1 MRIAQ
6 VSPLYESVPPKL
18 YGGTERVVYWLV
30 EELVRQGH
38 DVTLFA
44 SGDSVTSARRLVA
57 PCHTALRLDPNV
69 KEPLAHHYIMLDQ
82 VFEEAASFDVIHFH
96 IGYLHFP
103 LARRYGAAQITTLHG
118 RLDISDLIPL
128 YKRFSDMGVVSIS
141 DYQRRYLPWANWLGT
156 VHHGLPLDLYSC
168 AEPKG
173 EYLAFL
179 GRISP
184 EKGLDRAIEIA
195 TRAGMKLRV
204 AAKIDAADREYFQAI
219 IRPLLDNPLVE
230 CIGEIND
237 QGKQE
242 FLGNAYALMFSID
255 WPEPFGLVLI
265 EAMACGTPVVAFGRG
280 SVPELIEDG
289 VTGFIVDNVEQAVAA
304 LPKIRRLDRSRCRQV
319 FEQRFSVT
327 RMTDEYLKVYQRAI
341 EDQRAADADMRGA
354 ISNFVAR
361 TSDWQVNEETAF
373 SPQPPAGNRLGL
385 VAPKRII

>member
-44 SGDSVTSARRLVA
+44 SGDSVTSAQRLVA
-57 PCHTALRLDPNV
+57 PCHAALRFDPKV
-69 KEPLAHHYIMLDQ
+69 KEPLAHHYVMLDQ

-103 LARRYGAAQITTLHG
+103 LSRRYGVAQITTLHG
-118 RLDISDLIPL
+118 RLDIGDLVPL
-128 YKRFSDMGVVSIS
+128 YKRFSEMGVVSIS

-168 AEPKG
+168 AKAG
-173 EYLAFL
+173 GGYLAFL

-195 TRAGMKLRV
+195 TRAGMKLKV
-204 AAKIDAADREYFQAI
+204 AAKIDAVDRQYFQEI
-219 IRPLLDNPLVE
+219 IQPLLDNPLVE

-237 QGKQE
+237 EGKQE
-242 FLGNAYALMFSID
+242 FLSNAYALLFSID

-265 EAMACGTPVVAFGRG
+265 EALACGTPVIAFGRG

-289 VTGFIVDNVEQAVAA
+289 VTGFIVDNIEQAVAA
-304 LPKIRRLDRSRCRQV
+304 LPKVRRLDRNRCRQT

-327 RMTDEYLKVYQRAI
+327 RMTDDYLKIYRRAI
-341 EDQRAADADMRGA
+341 EDQRARDADIRGS

-361 TSDWQVNEETAF
+361 TTDWPVSEETAF
-373 SPQPPAGNRLGL
+373 SPQPTVGNGFGS
-385 VAPKRII
+385 VAPKRTI